1 MGSIMTTPH
10 KSTQPQIP
18 KTMVF
23 VRVEVICKNSTAYF
37 LKATSWILAYIHKSP
52 VPFWDR
58 NILKLSQER
67 FVFFDVFFSHIH
79 CVFTLQIYL
88 FCLNVPFF
96 FLVLKKNI
104 CHSNPKYYLCSIKN
118 PQNIAI
124 MSKESLIKLR
134 DSLLGTLSYE
144 DRKWLAGELVDA
156 AEEGFVCPY
165 TKEELQMRIDQAEK
179 EIANGECVSSEVF
192 FRELDQR
199 FNLGWYEQKRI
210 AV

>member
-1 MGSIMTTPH
+1 
-10 KSTQPQIP
+10 
-18 KTMVF
+18 
-23 VRVEVICKNSTAYF
+23 
-37 LKATSWILAYIHKSP
+37 
-52 VPFWDR
+52 
-58 NILKLSQER
+58 
-67 FVFFDVFFSHIH
+67 
-79 CVFTLQIYL
+79 
-88 FCLNVPFF
+88 
-96 FLVLKKNI
+96 
-104 CHSNPKYYLCSIKN
+104 
-118 PQNIAI
+118 

-156 AEEGFVCPY
+156 TEEEFVCPY

-199 FNLGWYEQKRI
+199 FKLGWYEQKRI